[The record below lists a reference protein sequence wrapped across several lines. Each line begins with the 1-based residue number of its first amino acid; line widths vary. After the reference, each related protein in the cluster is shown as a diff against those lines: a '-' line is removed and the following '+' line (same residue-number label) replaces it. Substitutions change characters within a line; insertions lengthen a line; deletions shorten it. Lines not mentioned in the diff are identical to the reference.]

1 LTRGGNALLDV
12 LLFGAASLPASNE
25 GSMSEEDP
33 FAAKPAPYWP
43 QGQTQEQTPAGL
55 HPGPENTALNRFLGG
70 SPGAVFLRLLFV
82 SLIAGAF
89 FMRLDIRPEDIFR
102 GILDIVDHIRRLG
115 FAAIREV
122 ANYIFAG
129 AVIVV
134 PIWLVLRL
142 MNMRDPR

>member
-1 LTRGGNALLDV
+1 
-12 LLFGAASLPASNE
+12 
-25 GSMSEEDP
+25 MSEEDR
-33 FAAKPAPYWP
+33 FATKPPPHWP
-43 QGQTQEQTPAGL
+43 GAQTREQGQTPAGL
-55 HPGPENTALNRFLGG
+55 PSRPERSAFNRFLGG

-82 SLIAGAF
+82 SLIVGAF
-89 FMRLDIRPEDIFR
+89 LMWLDIRPEDVFR
-102 GILDIVDHIRRLG
+102 GILEFADHIRRLG

-142 MNMRDPR
+142 MNMRNGR